1 MPSICKHPECKKNA
15 SYNFK
20 DIKPPKFCKE
30 HKEEGMIINKVDLRI
45 CTHEDH
51 KDEEKVPRA
60 SFNYPNQLKPIY
72 CNKHKLDGM
81 INLNNKNSK
90 CIKCNKISPT
100 YGYSNKKPTHCSK
113 CAEEN
118 MVDLVSNL
126 CSYDNCRTN
135 ATFGYF
141 GLKPSRCKKHKEEDM
156 IDVKNKKCTLCHKQP
171 TFGLINNNA
180 THCLEH
186 KTDEMKDCKHINVLC
201 QNCDVRATYGYE
213 KPTHCIKHKFI
224 DMKDIVSDM
233 CKKCGEIQPIFGFT
247 KDNLF
252 CESCKE
258 KDMKDIVNKMCIKCN
273 EHQPT
278 YNYKNVKPPIY
289 CRGCALDN
297 MVDVVNPMC
306 KSCGLFMVC
315 KKPHLCSYCKPNST
329 QKQRTKEMLVVDF
342 LKENGYD
349 FIHNKSV
356 GYVCGNYRPD
366 IKIDCGTHI
375 VIIEVDE
382 NQHKSYEKSCENV
395 RMFNIAQ
402 AEGLNCTFL
411 RYNPDTFRLSN
422 KAKIVHT
429 NTRLKIL
436 KEQID
441 KEINNIPNE
450 VVKIIKLFYDNNKNL
465 RVFEEKSS
473 ITI

>member
-20 DIKPPKFCKE
+20 DIKLPKFCKE
-30 HKEEGMIINKVDLRI
+30 HKEEGMVINKVDSRI

-51 KDEEKVPRA
+51 KDEKKVTRA
-60 SFNYPNQLKPIY
+60 SFNFPNQLKPIF

-81 INLNNKNSK
+81 INLNSKNNK
-90 CIKCNKISPT
+90 CIKCNKISPS
-100 YGYSNKKPTHCSK
+100 YGYSNKNPTHCSK
-113 CAEEN
+113 CAEED

-126 CSYDNCRTN
+126 CSYNNCRIN
-135 ATFGYF
+135 ATFGYL

-156 IDVKNKKCTLCHKQP
+156 IDVKNKKCTLCNKQP
-171 TFGLINNNA
+171 TFGFNNNA

-186 KTDEMKDCKHINVLC
+186 KTAEMKDCKHINVLC
-201 QNCDVRATYGYE
+201 QICDIRATYGYE
-213 KPTHCIKHKFI
+213 KPTHCVKHKFI
-224 DMKDIVSDM
+224 DMKDVVSDM
-233 CKKCGEIQPIFGFT
+233 CKKCGKIQPIFGYT

-258 KDMKDIVNKMCIKCN
+258 KDMKDVVHKMCMKCN

-278 YNYKNVKPPIY
+278 YNYKNVKPAIY
-289 CRGCALDN
+289 CKGCALDN
-297 MVDVVNPMC
+297 MVDVVNPKC

-315 KKPHLCSYCKPNST
+315 KKPHLCSYCKPTSS
-329 QKQRTKEMLVVDF
+329 QKQRTKEMLVVNF
-342 LKENGYD
+342 LKENGYE

-382 NQHKSYEKSCENV
+382 NQHESYEKSCENV

-402 AEGLNCTFL
+402 AEGLKCTFL
-411 RYNPDTFRLSN
+411 RYNPDSFRLSN
-422 KAKIVHT
+422 KVKIVHT

-450 VVKIIKLFYDNNKNL
+450 VVRIIKLFYDNNENL
-465 RVFEEKSS
+465 LVFEEKSS